1 MSNLNKRAIALIIG
15 IILGPAILGW
25 IHEGEFIH
33 FFAEIGVLLLMF
45 MAGLENDLEQIKKN
59 WKPAFAVGC
68 IMLPLA
74 GGFGA
79 GEVFGLSP
87 PHSLFLGV
95 LLSATLVSITVQV

>member
-15 IILGPAILGW
+15 IILGPANLGW
-25 IHEGEFIH
+25 IDEGEFIH

-59 WKPAFAVGC
+59 WKPAFAVAVGC

-79 GEVFGLSP
+79 GEVFGLSSA
-87 PHSLFLGV
+87 HSLFLECC
-95 LLSATLVSITVQV
+95 